1 MELLEIRSPFDL
13 TSHAPELRRTSA
25 HSYLISCRQFMSVLG
40 AWRKTHAIK
49 GKAAEETPTVGF
61 MTMSADQIWI
71 TEPEISKIVAAI
83 ESSHSP
89 VSLT

>member
-1 MELLEIRSPFDL
+1 MELLEIRSTRDL
-13 TSHAPELRRTSA
+13 TAHSPEARRAGS

-40 AWRKTHAIK
+40 NWRKA
-49 GKAAEETPTVGF
+49 KAGQPPATGSSPTVSF

-71 TEPEISKIVAAI
+71 TEPEIKQIVAAI
-83 ESSHSP
+83 ESARSP